1 MKKIVALLALACLL
15 FTGCISY
22 FQVLRIKEESNAAS
36 QQVLSSVSET
46 SALQL
51 DFVDLAALYAAHSPD
66 TVVGTVGDREITWS
80 EFFYFYGSYILDVE
94 SAMQYYAQ
102 YGYAISWDDVFDE
115 TSGTAWRELPAE
127 SAVQDIREYTAISSF
142 SAEKGI
148 TLSDEAEAAVEASLL
163 DAARDALGETATLAD
178 FESFLAQYYLP
189 VDVYRQML
197 RTNSLYN
204 QILTEQYHVT
214 EESDTET
221 LEQART
227 AFSADLL
234 PVYDNTVFTWA
245 EGFTLP
251 SIP

>member
-1 MKKIVALLALACLL
+1 MKKIVALLAVACLL

-22 FQVLRIKEESNAAS
+22 FQVLRIKEESNAAY
-36 QQVLSSVSET
+36 QQVISSVPEAT
-46 SALQL
+46 ALQL
-51 DFVDLAALYAAHSPD
+51 DPVDLATLYATHSPD
-66 TVVGTVGDREITWS
+66 TVIGTVGNREITWS

-115 TSGTAWRELPAE
+115 TSGTTWRDLPAE
-127 SAVQDIREYTAISSF
+127 NAVQDIREYTAISTF

-148 TLSDEAEAAVEASLL
+148 TLSEEAEAAVEASLL
-163 DAARDALGETATLAD
+163 DAAGEALGEEATLAD

-189 VDVYRQML
+189 MDVYRQML
-197 RTNSLYN
+197 HTNSLYN
-204 QILTEQYHVT
+204 QILTEQYHIS
-214 EESDTET
+214 EDTDAEA

-245 EGFTLP
+245 ESFTLP